1 MNAYLAMNEFAY
13 TEPTVS
19 IRLVGVIVTELRY
32 SLLLI
37 ARCNPRNIRL
47 FGIASHCVPIS

>member
-1 MNAYLAMNEFAY
+1 MNEFAY
-13 TEPTVS
+13 TEPTMS
-19 IRLVGVIVTELRY
+19 IRLVGVGIVGLRY

-47 FGIASHCVPIS
+47 FGIASHCVPMS